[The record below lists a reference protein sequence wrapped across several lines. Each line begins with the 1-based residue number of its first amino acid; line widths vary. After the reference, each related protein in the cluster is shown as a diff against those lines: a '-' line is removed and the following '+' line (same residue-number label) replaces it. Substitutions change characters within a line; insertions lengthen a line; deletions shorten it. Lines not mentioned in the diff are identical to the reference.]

1 VALGELAEQ
10 TRLVGQE
17 QQDLQDLLEVMVP
30 LQEHVVR
37 EMMVEMVEQAVQV
50 EWEIVV
56 QMAVT
61 VVVDIVVEQFLLQQL
76 N

>member
-1 VALGELAEQ
+1 MELAEQ

-17 QQDLQDLLEVMVP
+17 QQDLQDLLEVTVL

-37 EMMVEMVEQAVQV
+37 EMMVEMVEQVVRV

-56 QMAVT
+56 QLAAMA
-61 VVVDIVVEQFLLQQL
+61 VVDIVVEQFLLQQL